1 MGYSPPALG
10 ALPIT
15 FLVRPIPGTQA
26 AMPFLSEAVMKR
38 SIRLLLVI
46 MFGSL
51 LGFAQ
56 AQPATSSSQSSLADA
71 AAQAKA
77 QKKATTTASA
87 KHVYTNDDIV
97 APEPTPGL
105 STTAKDAAGA
115 DAKPGADKSADA
127 DADKDKDKDKKDTK
141 ADTAAKNAALKSKIA
156 DLQKSIADQQK
167 DISLMEREHQIKTAE
182 YYADAGTQ
190 LRTSGQWFVDEKSY
204 QDDLANKKKA
214 LSDAQASLDQ
224 LNEQARKA
232 GVSTANGS

>member
-1 MGYSPPALG
+1 
-10 ALPIT
+10 
-15 FLVRPIPGTQA
+15 
-26 AMPFLSEAVMKR
+26 MKR
-38 SIRLLLVI
+38 SLQLLLVI

-56 AQPATSSSQSSLADA
+56 TQPATSSSQSSLADA

-77 QKKATTTASA
+77 QKKATTSASA

-97 APEPTPGL
+97 QPEPTAAPAKG
-105 STTAKDAAGA
+105 SKDAAGT
-115 DAKPGADKSADA
+115 DAKADGDKPADA
-127 DADKDKDKDKKDTK
+127 DADKDKDKKDTK
-141 ADTAAKNAALKSKIA
+141 ADAAAKNAALKSKIA
-156 DLQKSIADQQK
+156 DLQKSISEQQK

-190 LRTSGQWFVDEKSY
+190 LRTSGQWFIDEKAY

-214 LSDAQASLDQ
+214 LSDAQAALDQ

-232 GVSTANGS
+232 GVSTSNGS